1 MWTFIPNINKIFA
14 GPINETLGV
23 LNIAS
28 VSFLKEETVY
38 EILLELRF
46 LLLLPL
52 AVWTDELYCRKDTRN
67 VTVTIMVEIIAAVPP
82 IMEIECADPLLCLVG
97 EGGKLFIN
105 PTSRLAVKAEC
116 SVRGNSDCSS
126 LSV

>member
-1 MWTFIPNINKIFA
+1 M
-14 GPINETLGV
+14 
-23 LNIAS
+23 
-28 VSFLKEETVY
+28 
-38 EILLELRF
+38 
-46 LLLLPL
+46 
-52 AVWTDELYCRKDTRN
+52 
-67 VTVTIMVEIIAAVPP
+67 TVTIMVEIIAAVPP

>member
-1 MWTFIPNINKIFA
+1 MDSASFI
-14 GPINETLGV
+14 
-23 LNIAS
+23 
-28 VSFLKEETVY
+28 KEETVY
-38 EILLELRF
+38 EILLEIRF
-46 LLLLPL
+46 SVISLPPSL
-52 AVWTDELYCRKDTRN
+52 PPPDKLNCRKDTRN
-67 VTVTIMVEIIAAVPP
+67 VTVTILAEIIAAVPP

-116 SVRGNSDCSS
+116 NVRGNSDCSS